1 MIRIDQIA
9 LRLLIS
15 KNHDQ
20 IARIYLKW
28 QGFKRMKT

>member
-20 IARIYLKW
+20 ITRIYLNDK
-28 QGFKRMKT
+28 GSKE